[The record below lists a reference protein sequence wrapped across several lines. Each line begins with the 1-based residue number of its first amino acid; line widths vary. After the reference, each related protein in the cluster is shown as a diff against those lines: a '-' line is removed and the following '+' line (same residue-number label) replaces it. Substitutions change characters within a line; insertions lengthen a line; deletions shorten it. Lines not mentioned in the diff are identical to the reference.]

1 MVYTV
6 CYGYVRVLLQYTI
19 STKTLHYTVKNADPT
34 WDVEHPMWD
43 VTGPNLT
50 WDVYH
55 LTWDVDYPTRDNL
68 KRTFHLR

>member
-1 MVYTV
+1 MNIK
-6 CYGYVRVLLQYTI
+6 GLLYKYFSCTEN
-19 STKTLHYTVKNADPT
+19 NADPT

-55 LTWDVDYPTRDNL
+55 PTWDVDYPTRDNL
-68 KRTFHLR
+68 